1 MTLVEVIAAL
11 VILGTIL
18 AALAMARGRFA
29 RQWAEADRKLTA
41 TKALDSLIVG
51 WTEGI
56 GAAVPINQQG
66 NVPTMRSGI
75 WRTRVLR
82 NTDAA
87 KLAAV
92 VVRVEVFDRVE
103 VEKSGAVPLVS
114 VDLLVH
120 LPPKRAATNLP
131 PGELIGDQRR
141 TE

>member
-66 NVPTMRSGI
+66 RVPKMQSGL

-87 KLAAV
+87 KLDAV
-92 VVRVEVFDRVE
+92 VVRDR
-103 VEKSGAVPLVS
+103 KSVV
-114 VDLLVH
+114 
-120 LPPKRAATNLP
+120 
-131 PGELIGDQRR
+131 
-141 TE
+141 